1 MENVYGKSSSFPKTR
16 SPVLPSVLFGT
27 RAKPRRLNGK
37 ILAEEFLCMTIR
49 RISYLAISLSLTAG
63 IALAQQ
69 PSTPPAAPEAPVVA
83 EPFGQTFTLFG
94 GGSFLGV
101 HAEDI
106 SRENMARYNMREVR
120 GTGITNIVKDSPA
133 EKAGLRK
140 DDVIL
145 KFDGE
150 NVTSV
155 RKLNRLVSEVAP
167 DQTARLTISRG
178 GSEQEIAVTVGKRKD
193 SDAWTR
199 VQGLGDF
206 KGLEGLKGLEGVGPG
221 ARVWK
226 WEGGGPGDGVVIGFG
241 NSRRIGV
248 TTTTLTKQLADYFG
262 VADGKGV
269 LVTSV
274 TDEGAAAKAGIKAG
288 DVITAIDGE
297 KVEDA
302 GDLSRAINR
311 KKEGD
316 VTLTVVRNKGQ
327 RTFTLTPKQVSNPMA
342 IPGTAPQM
350 GRRVIIPRIQLPI
363 IPEMRISLPQIQL
376 PIIPEIN
383 VEFPVGIPRTRIR
396 RVPAEHQPI

>member
-1 MENVYGKSSSFPKTR
+1 
-16 SPVLPSVLFGT
+16 
-27 RAKPRRLNGK
+27 
-37 ILAEEFLCMTIR
+37 MTIR
-49 RISYLAISLSLTAG
+49 RIFHLAISLSLTAG

-69 PSTPPAAPEAPVVA
+69 PTPPPSAPEAPQAPVVA
-83 EPFGQTFTLFG
+83 APFGQTFTLFAG

-106 SRENMARYNMREVR
+106 SRENMGRYNMREVR
-120 GTGITNIVKDSPA
+120 GTGITNVVKDSPA

-178 GSEQEIAVTVGKRKD
+178 GSEQEVAVTVGKRKD
-193 SDAWTR
+193 SDALTR
-199 VQGLGDF
+199 VFGPGNVEGW

-226 WEGGGPGDGVVIGFG
+226 WEGGEPGDGVVIGFG

-262 VADGKGV
+262 IADGKGV

-274 TDEGAAAKAGIKAG
+274 TEDGAAAKAGMKAG
-288 DVITAIDGE
+288 DVITGIDGE
-297 KVEDA
+297 KIEDA
-302 GDLSRAINR
+302 GDLSRAINK

-316 VTLTVVRNKGQ
+316 VTLTVVRNKNQ
-327 RTFTLTPKQVSNPMA
+327 RTITVTPKQTSNPLA
-342 IPGTAPQM
+342 IPGNAPQM
-350 GRRVIIPRIQLPI
+350 GRRVIVPRIQLPT
-363 IPEMRISLPQIQL
+363 IPQMNISLPQIQL
-376 PIIPEIN
+376 PIIPEIT
-383 VEFPVGIPRTRIR
+383 VEFPAGVPRGRIR